1 MNLHGKDIK
10 IFSANANPAVAEHIA
25 KVLGSPMGKCDVSHF
40 SDGEISVSIHESF
53 VDQTYLW
60 CSLSVRRSTTT

>member
-25 KVLGSPMGKCDVSHF
+25 KVLGLPHGQMRCGPF
-40 SDGEISVSIHESF
+40 
-53 VDQTYLW
+53 L
-60 CSLSVRRSTTT
+60 RR

>member
-25 KVLGSPMGKCDVSHF
+25 KVLGLPMGKCDVSHF
-40 SDGEISVSIHESF
+40 SDGEISVSIHES
-53 VDQTYLW
+53 
-60 CSLSVRRSTTT
+60 VR

>member
-25 KVLGSPMGKCDVSHF
+25 KVLGLAHGQMRCFPF
-40 SDGEISVSIHESF
+40 F
-53 VDQTYLW
+53 
-60 CSLSVRRSTTT
+60 RR

>member
-25 KVLGSPMGKCDVSHF
+25 KVLGLPHGPKCDVSHF
-40 SDGEISVSIHESF
+40 LTVRSPFPSTSRFAVP
-53 VDQTYLW
+53 TYL
-60 CSLSVRRSTTT
+60 

>member
-25 KVLGSPMGKCDVSHF
+25 KVLGLPMGKCDVSTL
-40 SDGEISVSIHESF
+40 DRV
-53 VDQTYLW
+53 L
-60 CSLSVRRSTTT
+60 